1 MLHHEQT
8 RTSLPSVC
16 SLSLARR
23 FALEAA
29 SWSCYVITLVNPG
42 RRVRCAFCTAG
53 DRPIALASEGT
64 TKPSTSCARA
74 SGACTAPSS
83 LAWRVQRA
91 CFTGHR
97 RASRFFVSVLART
110 RVSKGSHS
118 DQSIRGAPRVCM
130 LGCVGG
136 RPHQHPGDPT
146 LPYPPDNPTRHP
158 TYYPPRSHSNRVSCR
173 FVNSQPCPR
182 SARAPCHS
190 SYHFLYIY
198 RDAAHPV
205 AAGLRALRALR
216 GAGVTIAAA

>member
-1 MLHHEQT
+1 MLRHEQT

-23 FALEAA
+23 LALEAT

-91 CFTGHR
+91 CCAGHR
-97 RASRFFVSVLART
+97 RASRLFVSVLACT
-110 RVSKGSHS
+110 RVRGLSSLGSVSVGCPVGAYLGVPGGGLTTTLATIPTENHPPHPPPTTTCPTTHPDRTPTS
-118 DQSIRGAPRVCM
+118 FPACSPTPSPVRGRQVRRVTARTTCYIRILSSWHAHLDRF
-130 LGCVGG
+130 
-136 RPHQHPGDPT
+136 PT
-146 LPYPPDNPTRHP
+146 KP
-158 TYYPPRSHSNRVSCR
+158 SC
-173 FVNSQPCPR
+173 
-182 SARAPCHS
+182 
-190 SYHFLYIY
+190 
-198 RDAAHPV
+198 
-205 AAGLRALRALR
+205 
-216 GAGVTIAAA
+216 